1 MAGKVVAVTSCITGI
16 AHTYMASD
24 ALKQAAEELGVEIHV
39 EEQGASGTEHELDGA
54 DIAAADAVILAVDKA
69 VDESRFVGKP
79 VLEMNAAGAIKNARG
94 AIEDAL
100 AGRGTRAAAGVA
112 DAEQAPL
119 AEKGEEKAASG
130 ASAVFKHVMNGVSH
144 MLPIVVAGGILT
156 AMRYLFGSTQT
167 PDGIVWAFETEGT
180 LAYYINMIGATYGLG
195 MMIPVLSAFISDSV
209 ADRPGFVP
217 GFIGGLIAANIQA
230 GFIGGIIAGLLAG
243 YFTYYLNKWLKL
255 PPAFAGLKPILILP
269 LVSTLVIGLVMYYVV
284 GAPVAMLTQ
293 VITDFL
299 ASLSGA
305 GNVVLGIVCG
315 LLYFDLGGAVSK
327 VLYAFAIG
335 SIDAGVYGP
344 MAAVMLCG
352 MVPPL
357 GVAIATLVKKALWSQ
372 AERDS
377 GKAAILLSAS
387 YITEGAIPFATSYP
401 LQVLPGCM
409 IGGAVAA
416 TMSLLLGIECT
427 APHGGLFLLLIPGVI
442 NNPLMFVVS
451 LLVGSAVCAAIIVAL
466 MSMKRRKEAAA

>member
-1 MAGKVVAVTSCITGI
+1 MAQRVVAVTSCITGI

-24 ALKQAAEELGVEIHV
+24 ALKKAADKLGVEIHV
-39 EEQGASGTEHELDGA
+39 EEQGASGTEHELDPA
-54 DIAAADAVILAVDKA
+54 DIAAADAVVLAVDRA
-69 VDESRFVGKP
+69 VDESRFASKQILSV
-79 VLEMNAAGAIKNARG
+79 NAGDAIKDPEGAIKK
-94 AIEDAL
+94 AL
-100 AGRGTRAAAGVA
+100 AGEGTRAAAGVTEVVK
-112 DAEQAPL
+112 AEERPD
-119 AEKGEEKAASG
+119 EGG
-130 ASAVFKHVMNGVSH
+130 AGGFSAVFKHVMNGVSH

-156 AMRYLFGSTQT
+156 AARYLFGSTQT
-167 PDGIVWAFETEGT
+167 PDGLVWAFETEGT

-209 ADRPGFVP
+209 ADRPGWVP
-217 GFIGGLIAANIQA
+217 GFIGGLIAANIQS
-230 GFIGGIIAGLLAG
+230 GFIGGIIAGLFAG
-243 YFTYYLNKWLKL
+243 YLTYYLNKWIKL

-269 LVSTLVIGLVMYYVV
+269 LLSTLVVGLVMYYVV
-284 GAPVAMLTQ
+284 GTPVAALTQ

-299 ASLSGA
+299 GSLSGA

-327 VLYAFAIG
+327 VLYAFAIA

-357 GVAIATLVKKALWSQ
+357 GVAIATLVKKSLWSE

-416 TMSLLLGIECT
+416 VMSLMLGLECT
-427 APHGGLFLLLIPGVI
+427 APHGGLFLLLVPGVI
-442 NNPLMFVVS
+442 NNGPLFVLC
-451 LLVGSAVCAAIIVAL
+451 LLVGSIVCAGIIVAL
-466 MSMKRRKEAAA
+466 MTMKRRKEAAA